1 MTRSFRIDRC
11 LECGHESLDWSV
23 DRVEVPYF
31 DRARREQSTTAD
43 VPMSTC
49 RKCGAT
55 SYPAES
61 VAIRHA
67 AVCRARGLLAPEDI
81 VAGRKTLGMTQT
93 ELAAV
98 TGLGVASIRRWE
110 LGTGV
115 QNVAN
120 DRALRWAF
128 GEPPPKPPAR
138 GPLGARTGV
147 GRARAR

>member
-1 MTRSFRIDRC
+1 MTPSVRIDRC
-11 LECGHESLDWSV
+11 LDCGHESIDWSV

-49 RKCGAT
+49 RKCGAKN
-55 SYPAES
+55 YPADS
-61 VAIRHA
+61 AGIRHA
-67 AVCRARGLLAPEDI
+67 AVCRARGLLCPADI
-81 VAGRKTLGMTQT
+81 VAGRKALGMTQT
-93 ELAAV
+93 ELAEL

-120 DRALRWAF
+120 DRALRRVF
-128 GEPPPKPPAR
+128 GD
-138 GPLGARTGV
+138 L
-147 GRARAR
+147 